1 MTKRRKALIITLI
14 ILAVI
19 YFLLIGASYL
29 FLKNFVDPTF
39 ADRRI
44 VGEYPYSNAAIPEDF
59 AEYAMHGIKLDAPD
73 CMEARAESS
82 SISNYIS
89 NDPAQHDLQI
99 IALET
104 DAQDTLSLSEMLD
117 FMKKLYNEGL
127 IDPEFL
133 TATQSAWT
141 QKMTQADKAFVTFD
155 WIGRLE
161 QFKAQ
166 TKETV
171 PDYDLRYANPF
182 GPNQTVV
189 TLAKTGYG
197 GPQVTN
203 NEKAELSLKLLD
215 YLLSEGGAELTS
227 LGIEGVTYNLDDK
240 GFAEY
245 VTFEGKVPSINDI
258 SAKFGLY
265 VEGLTLKNKDIIL
278 RIQCL
283 LPGCSLLSI
292 IYTRCK
298 TCPLL
303 QRGG

>member
-82 SISNYIS
+82 SFSNYIS

-117 FMKKLYNEGL
+117 YNEHHLVGSWLAGRGWLTELGIKKIGYELPENDNALMYLLEKMDMDDYNKFSLIEAYAFTKLYVLKAIYVPALLWVYSNDTESTLESPLSVKNCSYYIEAG
-127 IDPEFL
+127 
-133 TATQSAWT
+133 
-141 QKMTQADKAFVTFD
+141 AFVSGIIKRT
-155 WIGRLE
+155 E
-161 QFKAQ
+161 S
-166 TKETV
+166 
-171 PDYDLRYANPF
+171 AN
-182 GPNQTVV
+182 
-189 TLAKTGYG
+189 K
-197 GPQVTN
+197 
-203 NEKAELSLKLLD
+203 
-215 YLLSEGGAELTS
+215 
-227 LGIEGVTYNLDDK
+227 
-240 GFAEY
+240 
-245 VTFEGKVPSINDI
+245 SI
-258 SAKFGLY
+258 
-265 VEGLTLKNKDIIL
+265 
-278 RIQCL
+278 Q
-283 LPGCSLLSI
+283 
-292 IYTRCK
+292 
-298 TCPLL
+298 
-303 QRGG
+303 